1 MADLI
6 GKRIQYKFKMDEVEE
21 ETGEAKLI
29 WYTGRVV
36 CLVNNG
42 KQVRMVWDDEDSI
55 DSDETLLS
63 KKYNKQTD
71 KSWRLY
77 IEDYKTLKNKYT

>member
-1 MADLI
+1 
-6 GKRIQYKFKMDEVEE
+6 MDEVDE

-29 WYTGRVV
+29 WYTGKVV
-36 CLVNNG
+36 CLMNNG
-42 KQVRMVWDDEDSI
+42 NKVRMVWDDEGSI

-77 IEDYKTLKNKYT
+77 IADYKTLENKHT